1 MAGAGYKDFVNG
13 TGLPAGD
20 VDNYLMEQA
29 IMVFPDKTTRTT
41 TLATVNAEGMTTW
54 IDDTNQV
61 QVYQSATWRTVAG
74 AMPYLE
80 MDRSTAQ
87 SIPNNTTTTLTGFT
101 TTTGRNNTEAVSYSN
116 GVWTVNA
123 GESGIYNFNAY
134 GEWTANTTGRR
145 RIAIRRNASDITGL
159 NISAPSAGNGTMSAT
174 ATVYLAAGDTFSI
187 VVLQTSGAALD
198 FNNAK
203 AVLSKVSI

>member
-20 VDNYLMEQA
+20 LDNYLMEQSV
-29 IMVFPDKTTRTT
+29 MVFPDKTTRDT

-61 QVYQSATWRTVAG
+61 QVYQSATWRTIAG

-87 SIPNNTTTTLTGFT
+87 SIANNTTTTLTGFT

-116 GVWTVNA
+116 GVWTVNS
-123 GESGIYNFNAY
+123 GESGIYNFNVFA
-134 GEWTANTTGRR
+134 EFTANTTGRR
-145 RIAIRRNASDITGL
+145 RMAIKRNSADIAGL
-159 NISAPSAGNGTMSAT
+159 NITAPSAGNGTMSLST
-174 ATVYLAAGDTFSI
+174 TVYLAAGDTFSI
-187 VVLQTSGAALD
+187 TALQTSGGALD
-198 FNNAK
+198 LNNIK
-203 AVLSKVSI
+203 AILSKVSI